1 MKEQKST
8 AKKSAPKKRT
18 TPKKSAPKKKSTPKK
33 STMKQVGREGILK
46 RLKNKRVARLEVR
59 LKKLSLVA
67 D

>member
-8 AKKSAPKKRT
+8 AKKSVPKK
-18 TPKKSAPKKKSTPKK
+18 KSTAKKSTPKK
-33 STMKQVGREGILK
+33 STMKKVGRVGILT
-46 RLKNKRVARLEVR
+46 RLKNKRVVRLEVR